1 MDEELL
7 GTLVLQCRQ
16 DADHVH
22 EAERSVLELDEVHVV
37 RNDIPSVGSSRL
49 VVEPGE
55 VPRPLPLAGGVRSTF
70 ARRLLHNLLFGRSIT
85 VARSFR
91 DLSRY

>member
-7 GTLVLQCRQ
+7 GALVLQRRQ

-37 RNDIPSVGSSRL
+37 RNDEPSVGSSRL

-55 VPRPLPLAGGVRSTF
+55 VPRPLPLTGGVLNTF
-70 ARRLLHNLLFGRSIT
+70 ALRLLNNLSIGMSD
-85 VARSFR
+85 VCEWCCF
-91 DLSRY
+91 